1 MCKACFPSRM
11 CQRQRQLYKNRG
23 ENRSMEILGL
33 NNVLNNNNNVSH
45 KLEESEYAHCRTNSG
60 CLKWFLGEKKFSGH

>member
-1 MCKACFPSRM
+1 
-11 CQRQRQLYKNRG
+11 
-23 ENRSMEILGL
+23 MEILGL
-33 NNVLNNNNNVSH
+33 NNVLNNNNNNVSH